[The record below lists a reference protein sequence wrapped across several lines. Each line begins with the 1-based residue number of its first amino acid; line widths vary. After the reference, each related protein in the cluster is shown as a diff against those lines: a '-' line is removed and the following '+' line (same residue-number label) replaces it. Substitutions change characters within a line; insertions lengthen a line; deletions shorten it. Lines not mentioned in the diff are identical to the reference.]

1 MGRWTVFAPI
11 CAIVLLGGALRL
23 LYFTA
28 PLADA
33 HRWRQ
38 IDNAAIARHFAEGPF
53 DILHPQVNWGGPGDA
68 SVEMELPL
76 LPALV
81 ALFYKLFGENVLFGR
96 AVVITFSLAT

>member
-1 MGRWTVFAPI
+1 MRRYVPLV
-11 CAIVLLGGALRL
+11 AIVILGAALRL
-23 LYFTA
+23 LYFNA

-38 IDNAAIARHFAEGPF
+38 IDNATIARYFAEGPF

-76 LPALV
+76 LPAVV
-81 ALFYKLFGENVLFGR
+81 AVFYKILGENFLIGR
-96 AVVITFSLAT
+96 VVVIASSLATV